1 MVDLC
6 SQLAELWNRTV
17 DQSVSDFDGDPLAFG
32 ANSLDISR
40 FAYSIRRE
48 LGINVSTRAIYD
60 ASSLARLAS
69 SLASSTL
76 VDDGK
81 NGQATDTFVPRQR
94 LDRLPLSSGQSA
106 LWYLGLL
113 DPASTAYHIPL
124 TIRVP
129 AALDEKVLE
138 AAIGD
143 CVARQATLR
152 TVYPVIDDEPC
163 QIVMPVDEVRVPFEV
178 RSVSPEQYPA
188 AVVAETARPFD
199 VRTQIPVRATLFRTG
214 ESESILLV
222 VVHHIS
228 FDGWSVG
235 PFCRDLADA
244 YAARAAGRSPN
255 WAPLPIEYADY
266 AVWQRHTYG
275 RTGENSDIAAEQ
287 IRFWTDTLTGLPTE
301 LPGLADRPRPNAP
314 IGRAGVVR
322 GAWSPELHTRLSE
335 AAHSHRATLFMVL
348 VAGLAEVFTRRG
360 AGTDIPLGT
369 ATAGRLDP
377 RFDDVVGYFVNPV
390 TLRVDTSG
398 EPDFAELLS
407 RVRAVTL
414 AAFDNHI
421 VPFERIVEA
430 VGQPRA
436 LGRNPLF
443 QTGLVVQ
450 SMPWPAVDL
459 AGAPAQV
466 SVRSTGRAKF
476 DLYFE
481 FWEHRGPAGEPNGLT
496 CSVEY
501 SADRFDPETVREL
514 LDHLH
519 DVLARATE
527 YRDAPAIPPKA
538 AGPSLARLFER
549 QVSAHPEA
557 IVVEAP
563 DGVLTYQQLNRRA
576 NQLARLLTAAGVG
589 LETLVGVALPR
600 SAQRIVATLGVLKAG
615 GAYLPLDL
623 DYPADRL
630 TQIIDDA
637 RPVLVIA
644 GAGGIAQL
652 PDPLPVPMF
661 ALTADTLERCERQP
675 DDNPADAV
683 HRCTSANLACVLYTS
698 GSTGRPKGVMIPHA
712 GAAAF
717 ALDSRF
723 ATAAHHR
730 MLMHTPFGF
739 DVANYELWVPLLHG
753 GQTVL
758 LPPGRPDTAI
768 LARTIARER
777 VSAVWL
783 TAAVFQLIAA
793 EDPGCLRG
801 VQQVWS
807 GGEAVPP
814 ESVRQVFAAC
824 PEIVFVDGYGPT
836 EASCMVA
843 SHALRPSD
851 RLADTVPIGRPMDG
865 VEACVLDERLR
876 PVAAG
881 AVGELYVSGIR
892 ITRGYLRRPGFT
904 ATRYVASPFGPAG
917 ERVYRT
923 GDLVRANADGVL
935 EYLGR
940 ADTQLKVRGHRI
952 ESGEVEHA
960 MNQHPAVVQ
969 SAVVVHGATPLD
981 RRLIGYFATAGDL
994 DAEDLRAHLTA
1005 TLPRHMVP
1013 DRLIRLER
1021 LPLTPHGKLDRAAL
1035 RSAAGTPARSVEP
1048 ATIATLF
1055 EEQAARHPAGVAL
1068 SLSAGDEVSYAD
1080 LNQQANR
1087 IARMIIARNV
1097 GPERVV
1103 ALMLPRGRMLI
1114 TAILAV
1120 AKSGAAFLPIDL
1132 DAPLERI
1139 RFVLNDVRPALV
1151 IRRADDG
1158 GQWAVAE
1165 SVTEQIVLDQDG
1177 IGADQWAG
1185 HDLAADE
1192 RLGTIALDQPAY
1204 VLYTSGSTGT
1214 PKGVVVTHAGL
1225 AGLVR
1230 VSREQFR
1237 AGSSSRVL
1245 QLSSPGFDIGIMEL
1259 CVSLLCGGVLVLA
1272 PSDQLRLG
1280 APLVELCARQ
1290 RVTHMMMAPTALS
1303 ALPVGSLPSVEVL
1316 AVGAEAVPQT
1326 LAACWSPGRI
1336 LLNGYGPTEATV
1348 CATLSR
1354 PLDGSVPPPIGRPI
1368 PGVRCH
1374 VLDDAL
1380 RPVPADDV
1388 GELYLGGPGLARG
1401 YVNRPAVT
1409 AGRFVAAPSGRLG
1422 ERMYRTGDL
1431 VRRQADGDLVYLG
1444 RVDDQVKLN
1453 GVRIELG
1460 EVETALG
1467 THPAVHACAVTVRED
1482 RSGIRY
1488 LAAYLVYS
1496 TANAPSPAE
1505 LREHLRKMLPTN
1517 MIPSAYVTVAEL
1529 PRTLNG
1535 KIDRAALPKPEQTSS
1550 PRQTGDRAG
1559 MHAEVQRVWCA
1570 VLGRDSIGLDEAFF
1584 EVGGTS
1590 LLLVQLQQQLTEL
1603 LGTEVDVATLFEYP
1617 TIRRFADHCVPE
1629 RPEEQS
1635 SRVEHESAGQA
1646 IAVVGMAVRAPGAAD
1661 LDQLWS
1667 LLTDGKEGIVHSS
1680 ESRDGFVASTGVP
1693 PGVGTF
1699 DAGFFGYTAAD
1710 ARQLDAQQRLFLQT
1724 AWEAV
1729 EHAGY
1734 DPLALDG
1741 PTGVFAGAGLPYD
1754 WLRTNDWRETTNPA
1768 ALQRIGLGNPLQ
1780 FLSAHAAYK
1789 LGLRGP
1795 ALTVNTACS
1804 TSLVAVHL
1812 ACESLTAGECTTAL
1826 AGGVSLRPDGE
1837 TGYLHQDGGVLSPD
1851 GRCRPFDA
1859 DSGGTISTG
1868 GAGLVVLKRLT
1879 DAVADGD
1886 TIHAV
1891 IRGSAINN
1899 DGDRKLGFTAPSVD
1913 GQAELLD
1920 AAYRAAGIDPATIT
1934 YIQAHG
1940 TATALG
1946 DVVEVRALDRVLG
1959 RSGRTARRCAL
1970 GSVKAN
1976 VGHTDSAAGVIGLIS
1991 TVLAVQ
1997 HGRIPAVV
2005 HFRQANPRLDLD
2017 RTRFY
2022 VNAQTIAW
2030 PPTGD
2035 IPRRAGVTAI
2045 GLGGT
2050 NAHVVVEQAPAPER
2064 PAETDEPQVITVSAR
2079 DAATLRRASARLAG
2093 HLRNHADLS
2102 LADVASTLQRG
2113 RHRFDHRRAL
2123 SCRNV
2128 AQAIEGLLD
2137 TGSSG
2142 HVVADPDTPRK
2153 IVFLFPGGGS
2163 QFPGMGRTLYAEE
2176 PVYRAT
2182 FDECCALFRAELG
2195 CDIGALLLHA
2205 EKGDDTATL
2214 LRRPSLNFAAL
2225 LTTELAVAALLRSY
2239 GIIPAALIGHSLGE
2253 YAAAHIAGVLTLPD
2267 VVELVAARGLL
2278 CDKLPPTAVVSVPL
2292 GEDEVRPML
2301 DPELAVAAVN
2311 SIRHCAVSGPV
2322 DQLEQFRRRLR
2333 RDGVQVKPVPI
2344 DMGAHSAATDLI
2356 ADEFARECARRPQ
2369 EAPAIPLV
2377 SGLTGA
2383 WQPAGEPL
2391 DPHYWVR
2398 HLRQTIRFAE
2408 GLDTVLADPEAI
2420 AVQIGPGR
2428 ALLQLAEV
2436 HPRYGA
2442 DRTALPTLVPDEHET
2457 GTVANLLARL
2467 WERGVDIDWDATR
2480 PGERRRRVPLPG
2492 YPFSPDTAPA
2502 VHPEPSAATEP
2513 GSDRIEQVLSRLW
2526 CELIGVAEVDAADD
2540 FLHSGGDSQLAVV
2553 FRSRIKE
2560 ALGVQ
2565 ISAHAFLQ
2573 YRTFGALLDH
2583 LRPAPV
2589 PARTAA
2595 HSPILITLRPG
2606 EPDHVPLYLVQAIG
2620 GTVYSYRNL
2629 VDSLDTRRPV
2639 HAFRAYGIE
2648 PGEPVPSTIR
2658 DAADRNV
2665 QTLLDTHRGGPIVLG
2680 GHSSGG
2686 VLAHE
2691 MARQLLDAGHP
2702 VPVVVLIDTTTFAD
2716 AHRYNLRSAEDVRAA
2731 FDSFRD
2737 SAPEAWA
2744 AFTTAMDTD
2753 ANIRAVIVATNSA
2766 IREHQPTSI
2775 PADLLYLR
2783 AAETNQIFD
2792 PHPESA
2798 WRQLF
2803 SGRTI
2808 VRTVPGNH
2816 FTLIDGPHA
2825 ACVAK
2830 EIDRALR
2837 GVETGTD
2844 SAAADSG
2851 RASTLHVST
2860 PSGLRIGGLSL
2871 AQAIELIR
2879 ATGGVRGPG
2888 APNIIDSMTPE
2899 P

>member
-6 SQLAELWNRTV
+6 ARLAELWNGII
-17 DQSVSDFDGDPLAFG
+17 DQSESDVDSDLLASG
-32 ANSLDISR
+32 ANSLDICR
-40 FAYSIRRE
+40 FAYEIRRE
-48 LGINVSTRAIYD
+48 LGIAVSARAVYD
-60 ASSLARLAS
+60 AASLARLAQ
-69 SLASSTL
+69 SLTST
-76 VDDGK
+76 VDDR
-81 NGQATDTFVPRQR
+81 NVRSAQAFTPIPRP
-94 LDRLPLSSGQSA
+94 DPLPLSSGQSA
-106 LWYLGLL
+106 LWYLGRQ
-113 DPASTAYHIPL
+113 DPASSAYHVPL
-124 TIRVP
+124 TIRVH
-129 AALDEKVLE
+129 AALDEKALE
-138 AAIGD
+138 AAVGD
-143 CVARQATLR
+143 CVMRHKSLR
-152 TVYPVIDDEPC
+152 TVYPVIGARPC
-163 QIVMPVDEVRVPFEV
+163 QVVVPADEFRVPFEV
-178 RSVSPEQYPA
+178 RSVSPEQCR
-188 AVVAETARPFD
+188 AVVAAESARPFD
-199 VRTQIPVRATLFRTG
+199 LRTQIPVRATLFRTG
-214 ESESILLV
+214 ATESTLLV

-244 YAARAAGRSPN
+244 YAARVGGRSPN
-255 WAPLPIEYADY
+255 SAPLSIEYADY
-266 AVWQRHTYG
+266 AVWQRHTYD
-275 RTGENSDIAAEQ
+275 RADENSDTAAEQ
-287 IRFWTDTLTGLPTE
+287 IRFWTDTLADLPTE

-314 IGRAGVVR
+314 LGRAGVVHD
-322 GAWSPELHTRLSE
+322 AWPAELHTRLSK
-335 AAHSHRATLFMVL
+335 AAQTHRATLFMIL
-348 VAGLAEVFTRRG
+348 AAALAEVFAQRG

-369 ATAGRLDP
+369 ATAGRLDH

-398 EPDFAELLS
+398 QPDFPELLA
-407 RVRAVTL
+407 RVRSVAL
-414 AAFDNHI
+414 AAFDNHD
-421 VPFERIVEA
+421 VPFERVVEA

-450 SMPWPAVDL
+450 SMPWPVVEL
-459 AGAPAQV
+459 AGVSAEV
-466 SVRSTGRAKF
+466 SVPSTGWAKF

-481 FWEHRGPAGEPNGLT
+481 FWEQHGPAGEPNGLT

-501 SADRFDPETVREL
+501 SSDRFDPETVREL
-514 LDHLH
+514 LDQLR
-519 DVLARATE
+519 DVLARATGHG
-527 YRDAPAIPPKA
+527 DAPALPKP
-538 AGPSLARLFER
+538 AGASLARLFER
-549 QVSAHPEA
+549 QVDAHPEA
-557 IVVEAP
+557 IVVKAD
-563 DGVLTYQQLNRRA
+563 DGVLTYRQLNRRA

-589 LETLVGVALPR
+589 LETLVGIALPR
-600 SAQRIVATLGVLKAG
+600 SAQRIAATLAVLKAG

-644 GAGGIAQL
+644 GADGIAQL
-652 PDPLPVPMF
+652 SDPLPVPVF
-661 ALTADTLERCERQP
+661 ALTADTVEQCARQP
-675 DDNPADAV
+675 DDNPTDAA
-683 HRCTSANLACVLYTS
+683 HRCAPANLACVLYTS

-723 ATAAHHR
+723 ATAAHRR

-768 LARTIARER
+768 LASSIAREQ

-793 EDPGCLRG
+793 EDPGCLRA

-836 EASCMVA
+836 EASCMVT

-865 VEACVLDERLR
+865 VGACVLDERLR
-876 PVAAG
+876 PVADG
-881 AVGELYVSGIR
+881 AVGELYVAGIR

-904 ATRYVASPFGPAG
+904 ATRYVASPFGPPG
-917 ERVYRT
+917 ERAYRT
-923 GDLVRANADGVL
+923 GDLVRAHADGVL

-940 ADTQLKVRGHRI
+940 ADAQLKVRGHRI

-960 MNQHPAVVQ
+960 MNLHPAVVQ
-969 SAVVVHGATPLD
+969 SAVVVDGATPLD
-981 RRLIGYFATAGDL
+981 RHLIGYFATAGNA

-1035 RSAAGTPARSVEP
+1035 RSAAARPVRSIEP

-1055 EEQAARHPAGVAL
+1055 EEQVAQHPAGVAL
-1068 SLSAGDEVSYAD
+1068 SLSAGEEVSYAD

-1087 IARMIIARNV
+1087 IARMIVARGA

-1103 ALMLPRGRMLI
+1103 ALLLPRGRMLI

-1132 DAPLERI
+1132 DAPLDRI

-1151 IRRADDG
+1151 IRRAADSG
-1158 GQWAVAE
+1158 KWVAAE
-1165 SVTEQIVLDQDG
+1165 SVAEQIVLDQD
-1177 IGADQWAG
+1177 DLHTDRWPG

-1192 RLGTIALDQPAY
+1192 RHGAIALDQPAY

-1214 PKGVVVTHAGL
+1214 PKGVVLTHGGL

-1230 VSREQFR
+1230 VSRGRFR
-1237 AGSSSRVL
+1237 AGGSSRVL

-1272 PSDQLRLG
+1272 PTGQLRLG

-1326 LAACWSPGRI
+1326 LAASWSAGRV

-1348 CATLSR
+1348 CATVSR

-1380 RPVPADDV
+1380 RPVPADGV

-1401 YVNRPAVT
+1401 YVNRPAAT
-1409 AGRFVAAPSGRLG
+1409 AGRFVADPSGLPG
-1422 ERMYRTGDL
+1422 ERLYRTGDL
-1431 VRRQADGDLVYLG
+1431 VRRHADGDLTYLG

-1460 EVETALG
+1460 EVESALG
-1467 THPAVHACAVTVRED
+1467 THAAVHACAVTVRED
-1482 RSGIRY
+1482 RPGIRY
-1488 LAAYLVYS
+1488 LAAYLVC
-1496 TANAPSPAE
+1496 TAADAPAPAE
-1505 LREHLRKMLPTN
+1505 LREHLRKTLPDS
-1517 MIPSAYVTVAEL
+1517 MIPTAYVTVAEL

-1535 KIDRAALPKPEQTSS
+1535 KIDRAALPKPEQSS
-1550 PRQTGDRAG
+1550 APPPGDDRTGTQ
-1559 MHAEVQRVWCA
+1559 AEIQRIWCA
-1570 VLGRDSIGLDEAFF
+1570 VLGRDSIGLDEPFF
-1584 EVGGTS
+1584 EAGGTS
-1590 LLLVQLQQQLTEL
+1590 LLLVQLQQRLTEAL
-1603 LGTEVDVATLFEYP
+1603 DTEVDVATLFDYP
-1617 TIRRFADHCVPE
+1617 TIRRFADHCAPE
-1629 RPEEQS
+1629 RLPERS
-1635 SRVEHESAGQA
+1635 SRGERGPTEHSIA
-1646 IAVVGMAVRAPGAAD
+1646 IVGMAVRAPGAAG

-1667 LLTDGKEGIVHSS
+1667 LLTDGTEGIVHGSA
-1680 ESRDGFVASTGVP
+1680 SRNGFVASTGVP
-1693 PGVGTF
+1693 PGAGTF

-1734 DPLALDG
+1734 DPRALDG

-1754 WLRTNDWRETTNPA
+1754 WLRANDWRQTTNPA
-1768 ALQRIGLGNPLQ
+1768 ALQRVGLGNPLQ
-1780 FLSAHAAYK
+1780 FLSAHTAYK

-1812 ACESLTAGECTTAL
+1812 ACESLITRQCATAL

-1859 DSGGTISTG
+1859 DAGGTISTG
-1868 GAGLVVLKRLT
+1868 GAGLVVLKRLA

-1891 IRGSAINN
+1891 IRGSATNN

-1913 GQAELLD
+1913 GQAEMLD
-1920 AAYRAAGIDPATIT
+1920 AAYRFAGVDPGTVT

-1959 RSGRTARRCAL
+1959 RSGDTARRCAL

-1976 VGHTDSAAGVIGLIS
+1976 IGHTDSAAGVIGLIA
-1991 TVLAVQ
+1991 TVLAVR
-1997 HGRIPAVV
+1997 HGRIPGVV
-2005 HFRQANPRLDLD
+2005 HFRQPNPRLELD

-2022 VNAQTIAW
+2022 VNARTVAW
-2030 PPTGD
+2030 PPTDGL
-2035 IPRRAGVTAI
+2035 PRRAGVTAI

-2050 NAHVVVEQAPAPER
+2050 NAHVVVEQAPAPGRLPETER
-2064 PAETDEPQVITVSAR
+2064 AQVLTVSAR
-2079 DAATLRRASARLAG
+2079 DAATLQRAATRLAD
-2093 HLRNHADLS
+2093 HLRNSSDLS
-2102 LADVASTLQRG
+2102 LADVAFTLQRG
-2113 RHRFDHRRAL
+2113 RHHFAHRRAV
-2123 SCRNV
+2123 SCRSV
-2128 AQAIEGLLD
+2128 AQAIEGLSD
-2137 TGSSG
+2137 TGSPG
-2142 HVVADPDTPRK
+2142 HVVADPGTPRK
-2153 IVFLFPGGGS
+2153 LVFLFPGGGS

-2182 FDECCALFRAELG
+2182 FDECRALFRTELG
-2195 CDIGALLLHA
+2195 CDIGELLLHA
-2205 EKGDDTATL
+2205 EKGDDTATV
-2214 LRRPSLNFAAL
+2214 LRRPSLNFAAI

-2239 GIIPAALIGHSLGE
+2239 GITPTALIGHSLGE
-2253 YAAAHIAGVLTLPD
+2253 YAAAHVAGVLSMPD
-2267 VVELVAARGLL
+2267 VVGLVAARGLL

-2292 GEDEVRPML
+2292 AEDEVGPML
-2301 DPELAVAAVN
+2301 DAGLAIAAVN
-2311 SIRHCAVSGPV
+2311 SVRHCAVSGPV
-2322 DQLEQFRRRLR
+2322 DTLEQFLRRLR

-2356 ADEFARECARRPQ
+2356 ADEFARECARRPHGS
-2369 EAPAIPLV
+2369 PTIPLV

-2383 WQPAGEPL
+2383 MQPVGEPF
-2391 DPHYWVR
+2391 DPRYWVR

-2408 GLDTVLADPEAI
+2408 GLNTVLADPDAI

-2428 ALLQLAEV
+2428 ALLQLTEV
-2436 HPRYGA
+2436 HPRCGA
-2442 DRTALPTLVPDEHET
+2442 DRPVLPTLLPDRCET
-2457 GTVANLLARL
+2457 DTVAELLARL
-2467 WERGVDIDWDATR
+2467 WERGVDLDWGAAGH
-2480 PGERRRRVPLPG
+2480 GERRRRVPLPA
-2492 YPFSPDTAPA
+2492 YPFPVDDEPA
-2502 VHPEPSAATEP
+2502 TPAAHPEPLSATEP
-2513 GSDRIEQVLSRLW
+2513 GSDRIEQVLRRLW
-2526 CELIGVAEVDAADD
+2526 CELIGVAEVGATDD

-2583 LRPAPV
+2583 LRPAPA

-2595 HSPILITLRPG
+2595 AHSPVLITLRSG
-2606 EPDHVPLYLVQAIG
+2606 EPDRVPLYLVQAIG
-2620 GTVYSYRNL
+2620 GTVYSYRDL
-2629 VDSLDTRRPV
+2629 VDHLDARRPV

-2648 PGEPVPSTIR
+2648 PGEPVPSTIG

-2665 QTLLDTHRGGPIVLG
+2665 RALLDTHRGGPIVLG

-2691 MARQLLDAGHP
+2691 MARQLLDAGQP

-2716 AHRYNLRSAEDVRAA
+2716 AHRYNLRTAEDVRAA

-2737 SAPEAWA
+2737 TAPEAWA

-2753 ANIRAVIVATNSA
+2753 PNIRAVIVATNSA
-2766 IREHQPTSI
+2766 IREHQPVAI

-2783 AAETNQIFD
+2783 AAETNRIFD
-2792 PHPESA
+2792 PHPENA

-2803 SGRTI
+2803 SGRT
-2808 VRTVPGNH
+2808 TVCTVSGNH

-2825 ACVAK
+2825 AGVA
-2830 EIDRALR
+2830 EAIEQALR
-2837 GVETGTD
+2837 GVETD
-2844 SAAADSG
+2844 SAAEVSG
-2851 RASTLHVST
+2851 SPSMLHIRT
-2860 PSGLRIGGLSL
+2860 PSGLRVGGLSL
-2871 AQAIELIR
+2871 AQAAELIR
-2879 ATGGVRGPG
+2879 ATGGLR
-2888 APNIIDSMTPE
+2888 DR
-2899 P
+2899 

>member
-6 SQLAELWNRTV
+6 YRLVELWNRTV
-17 DQSVSDFDGDPLAFG
+17 DQSESDVDGHLLESG
-32 ANSLDISR
+32 VNSLDICR
-40 FAYSIRRE
+40 FVYEIRRE
-48 LGINVSTRAIYD
+48 LGIAVSTRTVYD
-60 ASSLARLAS
+60 ASSLARLAR
-69 SLASSTL
+69 SLESAAVSADGEDASATAAFTL
-76 VDDGK
+76 L
-81 NGQATDTFVPRQR
+81 PRP
-94 LDRLPLSSGQSA
+94 DRLPLCSGQSA
-106 LWYLGLL
+106 LWYLGRM
-113 DPASTAYHIPL
+113 DPASSAYHIPL
-124 TIRVP
+124 TLRVP
-129 AALDEKVLE
+129 VALDESALQ
-138 AAIGD
+138 AAVGD
-143 CVARQATLR
+143 CVRRHTSLR
-152 TVYPVIDDEPC
+152 TVYPVIDAA
-163 QIVMPVDEVRVPFEV
+163 PVQVVVPADEVRVPFEV

-199 VRTQIPVRATLFRTG
+199 VRTQIPVRARLFRVG
-214 ESESILLV
+214 ENESILLV

-275 RTGENSDIAAEQ
+275 RTGENGDTAAEQ

-314 IGRAGVVR
+314 IGRAGVVH
-322 GAWSPELHTRLSE
+322 GAWSPELHARLSK
-335 AAHSHRATLFMVL
+335 AAHSHRATLFMIL

-360 AGTDIPLGT
+360 AGTDIPVGT

-398 EPDFAELLS
+398 EPDFTELLS

-450 SMPWPAVDL
+450 SRPWPAVEL
-459 AGAPAQV
+459 AGAPAEV
-466 SVRSTGRAKF
+466 SVRSTGWAKF

-501 SADRFDPETVREL
+501 SADRFDPETVREV
-514 LDHLH
+514 LDHLR

-527 YRDAPAIPPKA
+527 HRDAPAIP
-538 AGPSLARLFER
+538 AGASLARLFER
-549 QVSAHPEA
+549 QVGAHPDA
-557 IVVEAP
+557 VVVEAP
-563 DGVLTYQQLNRRA
+563 DGVLTYRQLNRRA

-589 LETLVGVALPR
+589 LETLVGIALPR
-600 SAQRIVATLGVLKAG
+600 SAQRVAATLAVLKAG

-644 GAGGIAQL
+644 GADGIAQL
-652 PDPLPVPMF
+652 PDPLPVPIF

-675 DDNPADAV
+675 EDNPAAAV

-753 GQTVL
+753 GQTVV

-768 LARTIARER
+768 LARTIEREQ

-843 SHALRPSD
+843 SHALRSSD
-851 RLADTVPIGRPMDG
+851 QLADTVPIGRPMDG
-865 VEACVLDERLR
+865 VEARVLDERLR

-917 ERVYRT
+917 ERAYRT

-981 RRLIGYFATAGDL
+981 RRLIGYFATTEDL
-994 DAEDLRAHLTA
+994 DAEHLRDHLTA

-1035 RSAAGTPARSVEP
+1035 RSAAGATPARSVEP

-1055 EEQAARHPAGVAL
+1055 EEQVTRHPAGVAL
-1068 SLSAGDEVSYAD
+1068 SLSAGEEVSYAD

-1087 IARMIIARNV
+1087 IARMIIARGA
-1097 GPERVV
+1097 GPERVI

-1132 DAPLERI
+1132 DAPLARI

-1151 IRRADDG
+1151 IRHADDS
-1158 GQWAVAE
+1158 GQWAVA
-1165 SVTEQIVLDQDG
+1165 EQIVLDQDG

-1192 RLGTIALDQPAY
+1192 RLGAIALDQPAY

-1214 PKGVVVTHAGL
+1214 PKGVVVTHGGV

-1230 VSREQFR
+1230 VSRERFR

-1272 PSDQLRLG
+1272 PSDHLRLG

-1348 CATLSR
+1348 CATVSR

-1380 RPVPADDV
+1380 RPVPADEV

-1409 AGRFVAAPSGRLG
+1409 AGRFVADPSGQRG

-1431 VRRQADGDLVYLG
+1431 VRRQADGDLTYVG

-1460 EVETALG
+1460 EIETALG

-1482 RSGIRY
+1482 RPGIRY
-1488 LAAYLVYS
+1488 LAAYLVFS
-1496 TANAPSPAE
+1496 TANPPAPAE
-1505 LREHLRKMLPTN
+1505 LREHLRKMLPTT

-1535 KIDRAALPKPEQTSS
+1535 KIDRAALPKPEHTSPS
-1550 PRQTGDRAG
+1550 RQVGDRAG

-1667 LLTDGKEGIVHSS
+1667 LLTAGKEGIVHGS

-1693 PGVGTF
+1693 PGAGTF

-1754 WLRTNDWRETTNPA
+1754 WLRANDWRETTNPA

-1812 ACESLTAGECTTAL
+1812 ACESLMAGECTTAL

-1859 DSGGTISTG
+1859 DAGGTISTG

-1959 RSGRTARRCAL
+1959 RPSRTARRCAL

-2079 DAATLRRASARLAG
+2079 DAATLRRASARLAE
-2093 HLRNHADLS
+2093 HLRDNSDLS

-2123 SCRNV
+2123 SCRSV
-2128 AQAIEGLLD
+2128 EQAIDELLD
-2137 TGSSG
+2137 TGGSG

-2153 IVFLFPGGGS
+2153 IVFLFPGVGS

-2182 FDECCALFRAELG
+2182 FDECRALFRAELG
-2195 CDIGALLLHA
+2195 CDIGALLFHA
-2205 EKGDDTATL
+2205 EQGDDTATL
-2214 LRRPSLNFAAL
+2214 LRRPSLNFAAI

-2239 GIIPAALIGHSLGE
+2239 GIIPTALIGHSLGE

-2267 VVELVAARGLL
+2267 VVGLVAARGLL
-2278 CDKLPPTAVVSVPL
+2278 CDKLPPAAVVSVPL
-2292 GEDEVRPML
+2292 AEDEVRPML

-2311 SIRHCAVSGPV
+2311 SIRHCAVSGPL
-2322 DQLEQFRRRLR
+2322 DKLEQFRRQLR
-2333 RDGVQVKPVPI
+2333 RDGIQVKPVPI
-2344 DMGAHSAATDLI
+2344 DMGVHSAATDLI
-2356 ADEFARECARRPQ
+2356 ADEFARECARRPHG
-2369 EAPAIPLV
+2369 APTIPLV

-2383 WQPAGEPL
+2383 AQPVGEPL
-2391 DPHYWVR
+2391 DPSYWVR
-2398 HLRQTIRFAE
+2398 HLRRTIRFAD
-2408 GLDTVLADPEAI
+2408 GLDTVLADPDAI

-2436 HPRYGA
+2436 HPRCGA
-2442 DRTALPTLVPDEHET
+2442 DRPVLPSLLPDRVET
-2457 GTVANLLARL
+2457 DTVAELLARL
-2467 WERGVDIDWDATR
+2467 WELGVDLDWETAAH
-2480 PGERRRRVPLPG
+2480 GKRRRRIPLPA
-2492 YPFSPDTAPA
+2492 YPFLVDDEPAPPA
-2502 VHPEPSAATEP
+2502 AHPEPLSATEP
-2513 GSDRIEQVLSRLW
+2513 GSDRVEQVLRRLW
-2526 CELIGVAEVDAADD
+2526 CELIGVAEVGAADD

-2560 ALGVQ
+2560 ILGVQ
-2565 ISAHAFLQ
+2565 VSAHAFLQ

-2595 HSPILITLRPG
+2595 ALSPVLITLRPG

-2620 GTVYSYRNL
+2620 GTVYSYRDL
-2629 VDSLDTRRPV
+2629 VDGLDARRPV

-2648 PGEPVPSTIR
+2648 PGEPVPSTIGE
-2658 DAADRNV
+2658 AANRNV

-2686 VLAHE
+2686 VLAQE
-2691 MARQLLDAGHP
+2691 MARQLLDAGHS
-2702 VPVVVLIDTTTFAD
+2702 VPVVVLIDTMTFAD

-2731 FDSFRD
+2731 FESFRD

-2753 ANIRAVIVATNSA
+2753 PNIRAVIVATNSA
-2766 IREHQPTSI
+2766 IREHQPSSI
-2775 PADLLYLR
+2775 PTDLLYLR

-2792 PHPESA
+2792 PHPENA

-2803 SGRTI
+2803 SGRT
-2808 VRTVPGNH
+2808 TVCTMPGNH
-2816 FTLIDGPHA
+2816 FTVIERPHA
-2825 ACVAK
+2825 ADVAN
-2830 EIDRALR
+2830 EIEKALR
-2837 GVETGTD
+2837 GVETD
-2844 SAAADSG
+2844 SAEADFDFPSV
-2851 RASTLHVST
+2851 LHIRT

-2871 AQAIELIR
+2871 TQAVELIR
-2879 ATGGVRGPG
+2879 AAGGLRE
-2888 APNIIDSMTPE
+2888 T
-2899 P
+2899 